1 MFRNKEI
8 RLLSF
13 CFVLWFSAVL
23 LLSSVLEKSTS
34 FFLIVA
40 SLGYGA
46 MFYYFLRW
54 RYHRI
59 SELTE
64 EIDQV
69 LHHSEKVFISQEEEG
84 ELSILESEIAKMTTR
99 IRDQNEALSKEKKH
113 LADALADIA
122 HQLRTPLTAAELI
135 INRLESCENKLE
147 RQNLLQETS
156 SLFRQMDQLLTAL
169 LKLSR
174 LDAGIVT
181 FEKVDI
187 VVADLIEQV
196 ARRCAISME
205 LHDIDLK
212 MAVSKDIRIHAD
224 PVWMAEAIQ
233 NIIKNAIESI
243 GDGGSISVAAQST
256 ALYTEIVI
264 SDDGPG
270 LNQKDLL
277 HLFERF
283 YRGGEST
290 STGFGI
296 GLALSKAIIVRLG
309 GTIQAK
315 NRLDGHGAMFII
327 RF

>member
-13 CFVLWFSAVL
+13 GFVLWFFAVL
-23 LLSSVLEKSTS
+23 LLSSVLEKSAA
-34 FFLIVA
+34 FFLVVA

-59 SELTE
+59 AELTE

-99 IRDQNEALSKEKKH
+99 IRDQNEALSKEKTH

-147 RQNLLQETS
+147 RQKLLQETS

-174 LDAGIVT
+174 LDAGIVA

-187 VVADLIEQV
+187 VLADLIEQV

-212 MAVSKDIRIHAD
+212 VTVSKDIRIHAD

-243 GDGGSISVAAQST
+243 GDGGRISVAAQST

-270 LNQKDLL
+270 LNQQDLL

-290 STGFGI
+290 SSGFGI

-315 NRLDGHGAMFII
+315 NRFDSHGAMFII

>member
-13 CFVLWFSAVL
+13 CFVLWFIIAL
-23 LLSSVLEKSTS
+23 ILSIMLEKSTS
-34 FFLIVA
+34 SILIIA
-40 SLGYGA
+40 TLGYSA
-46 MFYYFLRW
+46 MFYYFVRW

-84 ELSILESEIAKMTTR
+84 ELSILESEIAKMTIR
-99 IRDQNEALSKEKKH
+99 IRDQNEALLKEKKH

-135 INRLESCENKLE
+135 VNRLDCCENKLE
-147 RQNLLQETS
+147 HENLLQEIS
-156 SLFRQMDQLLTAL
+156 ALFRQMDQLLTIL

-174 LDAGIVT
+174 LDAGIVS
-181 FEKVDI
+181 FEKADI
-187 VVADLIEQV
+187 IVMELIEQV

-205 LHDIDLK
+205 LHDIDLEIE
-212 MAVSKDIRIHAD
+212 MTKDIKIYAD
-224 PVWMAEAIQ
+224 PIWMAEAIQ

-243 GDGGSISVAAQST
+243 GNGGSISISAQST
-256 ALYTEIVI
+256 PLYTEIVI
-264 SDDGPG
+264 SDNGPG
-270 LNQKDLL
+270 LSQQDLL

-283 YRGGEST
+283 YRGRKST
-290 STGFGI
+290 STGFGV
-296 GLALSKAIIVRLG
+296 GLALSKAIIVHLG

-315 NRLDGHGAMFII
+315 NRVDGHGAMFII